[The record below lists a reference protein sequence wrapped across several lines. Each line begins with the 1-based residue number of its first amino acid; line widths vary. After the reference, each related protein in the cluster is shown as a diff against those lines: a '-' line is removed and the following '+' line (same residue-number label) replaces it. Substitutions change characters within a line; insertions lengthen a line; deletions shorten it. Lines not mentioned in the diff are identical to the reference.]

1 AVMGWSHGGAPALL
15 STSAR
20 FIERPHPDGGGYQA
34 AIALYP
40 VCRAFQE
47 GGLAGPLL
55 MLMGSADDWTPPA
68 ECVERASALQR
79 AGAAIQWTI
88 YPGAKHGFDQPGP
101 ARVVHFTGGH
111 TYHLEYN
118 AAAAGDEHTQ
128 VQRFLGT
135 QLR

>member
-1 AVMGWSHGGAPALL
+1 
-15 STSAR
+15 
-20 FIERPHPDGGGYQA
+20 
-34 AIALYP
+34 
-40 VCRAFQE
+40 
-47 GGLAGPLL
+47 

-68 ECVERASALQR
+68 ECVERGTALQA

-88 YPGAKHGFDQPGP
+88 YPGAMHGFDQPGLP
-101 ARVVHFTGGH
+101 RAVHFPGGH

-118 AAAAGDEHTQ
+118 APAAGDAHTQ